1 MPIAVEALGAVVS
14 LNEYISILDI
24 EEKEID
30 RVKLSFLLGRILRI
44 VLVI

>member
-1 MPIAVEALGAVVS
+1 MSIVVEALEAVVS

-30 RVKLSFLLGRILRI
+30 RVKLSFLLGSILRI